1 MSDIANQFNGLP
13 ISDLIGGP
21 LMAACEAQVALAQA
35 TSNFINTVGF
45 EVDEKGK
52 PLSGAMRMSNFS
64 YDQVINGQKETMH
77 LSVPLL
83 TMVKVPTLAI
93 KTVDIQFDME
103 VKSTTVETSKNG
115 YDASISVKGG
125 WGPVSASIQGSVSSS
140 QENTRSTDNSAKYHI
155 ELHAAD
161 DGMPEGLSRVLD
173 MLNNTIAP
181 TKADASQI
189 TAKTEDEAKAK
200 AAAEAKAKAGVGG

>member
-1 MSDIANQFNGLP
+1 MSEIANQFSGLP

-21 LMAACEAQVALAQA
+21 LMAAAKAQISLAQT
-35 TSNFINTVGF
+35 TSEFIHTVGF
-45 EVDEKGK
+45 EEKKGK
-52 PLSGAMRMSNFS
+52 LELRTADFKYSQFIDGK
-64 YDQVINGQKETMH
+64 KEDMQ

-83 TMVKVPTLAI
+83 TMVKVPSLAI

-103 VKSTTVETSKNG
+103 VKSTTVDKS
-115 YDASISVKGG
+115 ASNKELDTKAAASGFFG
-125 WGPVSASIQGSVSSS
+125 WGKASASIQGSVSSS

-173 MLNNTIAP
+173 MLNNAIAP
-181 TKADASQI
+181 Q
-189 TAKTEDEAKAK
+189 KTTIETVDDKKLEGEKEEK
-200 AAAEAKAKAGVGG
+200 H